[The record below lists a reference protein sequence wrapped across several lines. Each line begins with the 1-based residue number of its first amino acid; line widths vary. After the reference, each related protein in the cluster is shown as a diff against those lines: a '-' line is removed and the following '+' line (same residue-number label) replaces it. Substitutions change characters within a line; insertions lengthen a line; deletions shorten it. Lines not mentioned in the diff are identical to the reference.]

1 MKHPLVLL
9 PGLGADAELYG
20 HQIRHLRDIADPVFV
35 DLSPYD
41 SRAAMAQAALD
52 QAPPRFA
59 LAGMSMGGWVA
70 QEVVHRAPERVT
82 KLALLNTWARPQD
95 AALCAARQRAIRLIE
110 EGRFEEVLSEH
121 LPNVLHPD
129 RLADEPLTTSILAM
143 QRRVGPE
150 VFLRQMRAM
159 AALER
164 TDNRPPLCGVACS
177 TLVIHGR
184 QDAIF
189 SLEEHERLAAAIPN
203 AKLAIIEDCGH
214 GSPMERPQAVTALL
228 RYWLSYA

>member
-1 MKHPLVLL
+1 MTQPLVLL
-9 PGLGADAELYG
+9 PGLGADAELYR
-20 HQIRHLRDIADPVFV
+20 HQITHLQDIAEPIFL

-41 SRAAMAQAALD
+41 SRAAMAEAALR

-59 LAGMSMGGWVA
+59 LVGMSMGGWVA
-70 QEVVHRAPERVT
+70 QEVVRRAPDRVT
-82 KLALLNTWARPQD
+82 KLGLLNTWTRPQD
-95 AALCAARQRAIRLIE
+95 PALCAARQRAIQLVQ
-110 EGRFEEVLSEH
+110 EGRFEQVLSEH

-129 RLADEPLTTSILAM
+129 RLGEEALTASILAM
-143 QRRVGPE
+143 QRRVGPDA
-150 VFLRQMRAM
+150 FLRQMQAM
-159 AALER
+159 VALEQV
-164 TDNRPPLCGVACS
+164 DNRPLLRQLTCP

-189 SLEEHERLAAAIPN
+189 SLEEHECIVESIPG

-228 RYWLSYA
+228 RLWLSYG